1 MRFDCCCCWTSNSL
15 TYIHQPEE
23 TRGIDGDLEEGV
35 YLTMVDGISD
45 IMEDMEVSII
55 CQQLYRAYVHTILI
69 GIVINI
75 MPSYPT
81 TYLNHSPLNS
91 KYRFIKNYQYRHII
105 TCQLQLL
112 FLLKEYVMTLWTDVN
127 ILIINRLEIK
137 FSQCYHRLHFH
148 FIYL

>member
-1 MRFDCCCCWTSNSL
+1 MNVNTDTIVI

-69 GIVINI
+69 GKKNFVGDDPICFHIN
-75 MPSYPT
+75 
-81 TYLNHSPLNS
+81 
-91 KYRFIKNYQYRHII
+91 
-105 TCQLQLL
+105 
-112 FLLKEYVMTLWTDVN
+112 
-127 ILIINRLEIK
+127 
-137 FSQCYHRLHFH
+137 
-148 FIYL
+148 